1 MVAVDNERRV
11 ALGVGGFFPGS
22 SDVGDDRR
30 RDDSRGRGGDRDD
43 RNGGGGGGGVSAK
56 GMSDADRRAMFA
68 KWNAE
73 GGDKD
78 DGGDGAGGNAPRR
91 EPEEDDRYRR

>member
-1 MVAVDNERRV
+1 
-11 ALGVGGFFPGS
+11 
-22 SDVGDDRR
+22 
-30 RDDSRGRGGDRDD
+30 
-43 RNGGGGGGGVSAK
+43 
-56 GMSDADRRAMFA
+56 MSDADRRAMFA